1 MEQNN
6 ANEIVNE
13 YITRIYSFVKKRVS
27 NEADAQDIA
36 QEIALKL
43 YKSLCIKEVVN
54 VEGFV
59 WTVARNTLSNF
70 YRDNSRF
77 KMNVSIED
85 NELDIND
92 GSSALVDQMIEKEN
106 YHRIRKEIAYL
117 SKIQRQIL
125 IMYYYEE
132 KKQSEIASILNIPV
146 GTVKWHLG
154 VARDELKRG
163 MAKMRNI
170 NDLKFNPISFCKVG
184 YSGYTGSMGDPVK
197 YIRSALSQNIIYAI
211 KNTARTVEEIA
222 EIMNVSPVYVESE
235 IEFLEENQLVI
246 KEKNKYICNI
256 VIEEI
261 EDSSQIDIIKRCYG
275 KVAGE
280 IATRLFDEIKKNNY
294 LNSPDILG
302 PNDDNFRMWALIIYL
317 IATADT
323 ENIEKPITFEQAA
336 TIRPDGGCNIITA
349 GVDSQW
355 SKEILEISDG
365 FCGPCWND
373 NDELTLWLVDSKWS
387 DKRVTEYYGGPNIER
402 DLKLIGRFIKGDTLS
417 VDEYTFLLEKGYIT
431 KKNGVYELGIV
442 AIQPGETKEKLEE
455 LAHKIK
461 NEVLNENTNII
472 NEYKASLG
480 TDNMP
485 KNVRIQREFMNQ
497 YLFSQDGFLCIFS
510 VEALLESDRL
520 KIVDEEMKK
529 AVGQIVIMK

>member
-154 VARDELKRG
+154 IARDELKRG

-261 EDSSQIDIIKRCYG
+261 EDSSQIGIIKRCYG

-355 SKEILEISDG
+355 SKEILENSDG

-510 VEALLESDRL
+510 AEALLESDRL